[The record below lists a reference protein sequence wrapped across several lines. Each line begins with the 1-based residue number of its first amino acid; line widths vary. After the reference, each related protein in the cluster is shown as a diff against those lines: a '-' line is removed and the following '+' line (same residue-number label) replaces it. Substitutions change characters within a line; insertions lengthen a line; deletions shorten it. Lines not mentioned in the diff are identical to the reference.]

1 MVDIMNFDEAI
12 CDSVDCQKRNLLLG
26 NGFSIAG
33 VPKKFHYESLF
44 KQADFS
50 SLPKVED
57 AFRMLRTQDFE
68 VVIKALKQGS
78 LLMKVYGGGTSVA
91 QKMKDAAAAL
101 KKLLIITVT
110 DNHPGNSGEI
120 SDDHYRAC
128 RKFLAYFLSPD
139 KQGEVYTLNYDL
151 LLYWSLMREDNSPH
165 LSLPKIVFN
174 DGFGPDEDNP
184 DAQYVLW
191 KAETSVNKQCIHYL
205 HGALHLY
212 NVGKKLR
219 KYTWSR
225 GGTSLIKQIQK
236 AIETNSF
243 PVFVSEGE
251 SEDKLKRIRH
261 MAYLRYSLNSFREVM
276 DQDDQALFI
285 HGHSLSLNDDHV
297 LEHIGYGKCRKVY
310 VSLYG
315 SSDSENNQRTISR
328 AKKLEAMRDARY
340 PMTLVFYD
348 ASTAN
353 VWGGP

>member
-12 CDSVDCQKRNLLLG
+12 RDSVDCKKRNLLLG
-26 NGFSIAG
+26 NGFSIAC
-33 VPKKFHYESLF
+33 VPNIFPYESLF

-50 SLPKVED
+50 SLPKVKD
-57 AFRMLRTQDFE
+57 VFTALNTQDFE
-68 VVIKALKQGS
+68 VVIRALQQGS
-78 LLMKVYGGGTSVA
+78 LLMPVYGARTSAA
-91 QKMKDAAAAL
+91 QDMKNDAAEL
-101 KKLLIITVT
+101 RELLITMIVGK
-110 DNHPGNSGEI
+110 HPDIPGKI
-120 SDDHYRAC
+120 SDDRYRAC

-139 KQGEVYTLNYDL
+139 MQGKVYTLNYDL
-151 LLYWSLMREDNSPH
+151 LLYWSLMHEDNFPH

-184 DAQYVLW
+184 DAQYVVW
-191 KAETSVNKQCIHYL
+191 KAETSANKQCIYYL

-212 NVGKKLR
+212 DTGTELH

-225 GGTSLIKQIQK
+225 RGVPLIEQVKN
-236 AIETNSF
+236 TMNTDLF
-243 PVFVSEGE
+243 PVCVSEGE
-251 SEDKLKRIRH
+251 SEDKLKKIRH
-261 MAYLRYSLNSFREVM
+261 TAYLQHSLNSFREVM
-276 DQDDQALFI
+276 DQNDQALFI
-285 HGHSLSLNDDHV
+285 YGHSLSSNDDHILTRIV
-297 LEHIGYGKCRKVY
+297 HGKCSKVY

-315 SSDSENNQRTISR
+315 DSASEDNKLIVSR